1 MKLYKWMT
9 MLFMGFALAFTACDD
24 DDFDLDSL
32 VEPSEFSKPVISV
45 IDGTP
50 DFEITSVFNM
60 DDDDRYMGFGF
71 CYNTT
76 GNPNIYDATIS
87 CTPNNNVLKATITD
101 VEEGVTYYFRA
112 YATVYPEG
120 VLYSDPIEIVFGAE

>member
-32 VEPSEFSKPVISV
+32 VEESEFSKVVVKPIE
-45 IDGTP
+45 GTA
-50 DFEITSVFNM
+50 DYELTSVFDM
-60 DDDDRYMGFGF
+60 DDDERYMGFGF

-87 CTPNNNVLKATITD
+87 CTPEKNVLKATLPCPEED
-101 VEEGVTYYFRA
+101 VVYYIRA

-120 VLYSDPIEIVFGAE
+120 VLYSDPLEITFGIE